1 LSPPT
6 FLKIDFFFFIFNLF
20 NWSPLFIIY
29 MPAIT
34 RSSSNRQQN
43 NPNNPNNPIIIENQN
58 ENNPALVA
66 ALPLT
71 TPNVPTVP
79 VLPLA
84 PKAPLKTLSHD
95 LDLNSNLGYC
105 CICCDDIVCENGRF
119 VLDCGH
125 TFHGNCI
132 LRSFKHDSRCPMCRA
147 QVDAAE
153 KNSGYLLPTALRIN
167 SSIISVAADH
177 FIEDMGSIT
186 VANVIHRMLLMSS
199 DNPDMRS
206 IQIPYI
212 KRILVQFATM
222 FITGIA
228 FSIRDGGEQD
238 VQEPVPIDVVNN
250 EDPLRREDEYDA
262 AISNPAIDAAVSY
275 QSIVSSDINF
285 DASQPDNVGAILLR
299 RAIALSEL
307 GSQRA
312 ELASRRAA
320 RADARHQQMQLVQQ
334 HLRTEMLRRQ
344 AVAEQLE
351 QQNTD
356 ADGQENSD
364 DDETVV
370 MEEQEGEQEQQQEQE
385 ENPWGPQF

>member
-1 LSPPT
+1 
-6 FLKIDFFFFIFNLF
+6 
-20 NWSPLFIIY
+20 
-29 MPAIT
+29 MPALT

-43 NPNNPNNPIIIENQN
+43 NNP
-58 ENNPALVA
+58 LT
-66 ALPLT
+66 LPLT

-79 VLPLA
+79 VPPMA
-84 PKAPLKTLSHD
+84 PKAASKCHCLLSS
-95 LDLNSNLGYC
+95 LNLESPKSKSNNVNADLGYC
-105 CICCDDIVCENGRF
+105 CICCDDITCGKGRF
-119 VLDCGH
+119 VLECGH

-132 LRSFKHDSRCPMCRA
+132 LRSFSHDSRCPMCRA

-153 KNSGYLLPTALRIN
+153 KNLNRVMLPSALRIN
-167 SSIISVAADH
+167 SSVISAAADH

-222 FITGIA
+222 FISGIA
-228 FSIRDGGEQD
+228 FSIRDGGEHD

-262 AISNPAIDAAVSY
+262 AISNPAIDAAISYESVVSA
-275 QSIVSSDINF
+275 DINF
-285 DASQPDNVGAILLR
+285 DVSQPDNVSTILLR
-299 RAIALSEL
+299 RAITLAEL

-320 RADARHQQMQLVQQ
+320 RADFRRQQMQLVQQ

-344 AVAEQLE
+344 AIAE
-351 QQNTD
+351 QQNADDD
-356 ADGQENSD
+356 ANS

-370 MEEQEGEQEQQQEQE
+370 MEEQQQQEE

>member
-1 LSPPT
+1 
-6 FLKIDFFFFIFNLF
+6 
-20 NWSPLFIIY
+20 
-29 MPAIT
+29 MPATT

-43 NPNNPNNPIIIENQN
+43 NTNININNPG
-58 ENNPALVA
+58 AVA

-79 VLPLA
+79 VPPMA
-84 PKAPLKTLSHD
+84 PKAPLKKLSHD
-95 LDLNSNLGYC
+95 LDLDLESKSELGYC
-105 CICCDDIVCENGRF
+105 CICCDDIQCEKGRF

-132 LRSFKHDSRCPMCRA
+132 LRSFKHDNRCPMCRA
-147 QVDAAE
+147 QVDAAD
-153 KNSGYLLPTALRIN
+153 KNLDYLFPTALRIN
-167 SSIISVAADH
+167 SSIISAAADH
-177 FIEDMGSIT
+177 FIQDMGSIT

-222 FITGIA
+222 FVTGIA
-228 FSIRDGGEQD
+228 FSVRDGESD
-238 VQEPVPIDVVNN
+238 IQEPVPIDVINN
-250 EDPLRREDEYDA
+250 EDPLRTEDEYDA

-275 QSIVSSDINF
+275 ESIVSADMNF
-285 DASQPDNVGAILLR
+285 DAVSQPDNVGAILLR

-312 ELASRRAA
+312 DLGNRRAA
-320 RADARHQQMQLVQQ
+320 RADNRRQQMLMVQQ

-344 AVAEQLE
+344 AIAEQQPE
-351 QQNTD
+351 QQQNVGINVD
-356 ADGQENSD
+356 VNVNVANS
-364 DDETVV
+364 DDETVI
-370 MEEQEGEQEQQQEQE
+370 MEENQENQEQ

>member
-1 LSPPT
+1 
-6 FLKIDFFFFIFNLF
+6 
-20 NWSPLFIIY
+20 
-29 MPAIT
+29 MPVLT

-43 NPNNPNNPIIIENQN
+43 NTNTNNPG
-58 ENNPALVA
+58 AVT

-71 TPNVPTVP
+71 TPNVPTIPVP
-79 VLPLA
+79 PMA
-84 PKAPLKTLSHD
+84 PKAAEKCHCSLSESSPKSKSNNMGVNVHA
-95 LDLNSNLGYC
+95 NLGYC
-105 CICCDDIVCENGRF
+105 CICCDDITCEKGRF
-119 VLDCGH
+119 VLECGH

-132 LRSFKHDSRCPMCRA
+132 LRSFSHHSRCPMCRA

-153 KNSGYLLPTALRIN
+153 KNLNRVMLPSALRIN
-167 SSIISVAADH
+167 SSVISAAADH
-177 FIEDMGSIT
+177 FIHDLGNIT

-212 KRILVQFATM
+212 ERILVQFATM

-228 FSIRDGGEQD
+228 FSVRDGEEHD
-238 VQEPVPIDVVNN
+238 VQDPVPIDVINDEN
-250 EDPLRREDEYDA
+250 PLRTEDEYDA

-275 QSIVSSDINF
+275 QSIVSSDMNF
-285 DASQPDNVGAILLR
+285 DASQPDNVSAILIR

-312 ELASRRAA
+312 ELGSRRAA
-320 RADARHQQMQLVQQ
+320 RADARRQQMQLVQQ

-344 AVAEQLE
+344 AIAQQPE
-351 QQNTD
+351 QQN

-364 DDETVV
+364 DDNETVV
-370 MEEQEGEQEQQQEQE
+370 MEEQQQQQQQE

>member
-1 LSPPT
+1 
-6 FLKIDFFFFIFNLF
+6 
-20 NWSPLFIIY
+20 

-43 NPNNPNNPIIIENQN
+43 ITNTNTNNPG
-58 ENNPALVA
+58 AVA

-79 VLPLA
+79 VPPMA
-84 PKAPLKTLSHD
+84 PKAPLKKLSHD
-95 LDLNSNLGYC
+95 LGLGLESEPESKLGYC
-105 CICCDDIVCENGRF
+105 CICCDDIVCEKGRF

-132 LRSFKHDSRCPMCRA
+132 LRSFKHDNRCPMCRSK
-147 QVDAAE
+147 VDAAAE
-153 KNSGYLLPTALRIN
+153 SSLDYLFPTALRIN
-167 SSIISVAADH
+167 SSIISAAADH
-177 FIEDMGSIT
+177 FIQDMGSIT

-222 FITGIA
+222 FVTGIA
-228 FSIRDGGEQD
+228 FSVRDGERD
-238 VQEPVPIDVVNN
+238 IQEPVPIDVINN
-250 EDPLRREDEYDA
+250 EDPLRTEDEYDA

-275 QSIVSSDINF
+275 ESIISADMNF
-285 DASQPDNVGAILLR
+285 DAISQPDNVGAILLR

-312 ELASRRAA
+312 DLGHRRAA
-320 RADARHQQMQLVQQ
+320 RADNRRQQMLMVQQ

-344 AVAEQLE
+344 AIAEQQPE
-351 QQNTD
+351 QQQNIH
-356 ADGQENSD
+356 GQENSD

-370 MEEQEGEQEQQQEQE
+370 MEEQEVEQQQEQE

>member
-1 LSPPT
+1 
-6 FLKIDFFFFIFNLF
+6 
-20 NWSPLFIIY
+20 
-29 MPAIT
+29 MPVLT
-34 RSSSNRQQN
+34 RSSSNRQHNNNSN
-43 NPNNPNNPIIIENQN
+43 NPG
-58 ENNPALVA
+58 AVA

-79 VLPLA
+79 VPPMA
-84 PKAPLKTLSHD
+84 PKAPLKKLSHD
-95 LDLNSNLGYC
+95 LDSESESELGYC
-105 CICCDDIVCENGRF
+105 CICCDEIQCEKGRF

-132 LRSFKHDSRCPMCRA
+132 LRSFKHDNRCPMCRA
-147 QVDAAE
+147 QVDAAD
-153 KNSGYLLPTALRIN
+153 KNLDYLFPTALRIN
-167 SSIISVAADH
+167 SSIISAAADH
-177 FIEDMGSIT
+177 FIQDMGSIT

-222 FITGIA
+222 FVTGIA
-228 FSIRDGGEQD
+228 FSVRDGESD
-238 VQEPVPIDVVNN
+238 IQEPVPIDVINN
-250 EDPLRREDEYDA
+250 EDPLRTEDEYDA

-275 QSIVSSDINF
+275 ESIISADMNF
-285 DASQPDNVGAILLR
+285 DVSQPDNVGAILLR

-312 ELASRRAA
+312 ELGSRRAA
-320 RADARHQQMQLVQQ
+320 RADARRQQMQLVQQ

-344 AVAEQLE
+344 AIAE
-351 QQNTD
+351 QQN
-356 ADGQENSD
+356 QESS

-370 MEEQEGEQEQQQEQE
+370 MEEQQQQEE

>member
-1 LSPPT
+1 
-6 FLKIDFFFFIFNLF
+6 
-20 NWSPLFIIY
+20 

-43 NPNNPNNPIIIENQN
+43 TTNTTTTNNP
-58 ENNPALVA
+58 LT
-66 ALPLT
+66 LPLT

-79 VLPLA
+79 VPPMA
-84 PKAPLKTLSHD
+84 PRAASKCHCSLLNLESSPELSKSK
-95 LDLNSNLGYC
+95 SNFVDVDFGYC
-105 CICCDDIVCENGRF
+105 CICCEDITCEKGRF

-125 TFHGNCI
+125 AFHGNCI
-132 LRSFKHDSRCPMCRA
+132 LRSFKHDNRCPMCRSE
-147 QVDAAE
+147 VDAAE
-153 KNSGYLLPTALRIN
+153 KSSDYLFPSALRIN
-167 SSIISVAADH
+167 SSIISAAADH
-177 FIEDMGSIT
+177 FIEDMGNIT

-222 FITGIA
+222 FISGIA
-228 FSIRDGGEQD
+228 FSIRDGGEHD

-262 AISNPAIDAAVSY
+262 AISNPAIDAAISY
-275 QSIVSSDINF
+275 QSVVSADINF
-285 DASQPDNVGAILLR
+285 DVSQPDNVTAILLR
-299 RAIALSEL
+299 RAITLAEL

-320 RADARHQQMQLVQQ
+320 RADFRRQQMQLVQQ

-344 AVAEQLE
+344 AIAEL
-351 QQNTD
+351 QN
-356 ADGQENSD
+356 ADDHANS

-370 MEEQEGEQEQQQEQE
+370 MEEQQQQQEE

>member
-1 LSPPT
+1 
-6 FLKIDFFFFIFNLF
+6 
-20 NWSPLFIIY
+20 

-43 NPNNPNNPIIIENQN
+43 TTNTTTTNNP
-58 ENNPALVA
+58 LT
-66 ALPLT
+66 LPLT

-79 VLPLA
+79 VPPMA
-84 PKAPLKTLSHD
+84 PRAASKCHCSLLNLESSPELSKSK
-95 LDLNSNLGYC
+95 SNNVDVDFGYC
-105 CICCDDIVCENGRF
+105 CICCEDITCEKGRF

-125 TFHGNCI
+125 TFHGSCI
-132 LRSFKHDSRCPMCRA
+132 LRSFKHDNRCPMCRSE
-147 QVDAAE
+147 VDAAE
-153 KNSGYLLPTALRIN
+153 KNSSYLFPSALRIN
-167 SSIISVAADH
+167 SSIISAAADH
-177 FIEDMGSIT
+177 FIEDMGNIT

-222 FITGIA
+222 FISGIA
-228 FSIRDGGEQD
+228 FSIRDSGEHD

-262 AISNPAIDAAVSY
+262 AISNPAIDAAISY
-275 QSIVSSDINF
+275 QSVVSADINF
-285 DASQPDNVGAILLR
+285 DVSQPDNVTAILLR
-299 RAIALSEL
+299 RAITLAEL

-320 RADARHQQMQLVQQ
+320 RADARRQQMQLVQQ

-344 AVAEQLE
+344 AIAEL
-351 QQNTD
+351 QN
-356 ADGQENSD
+356 ADDHANS

-370 MEEQEGEQEQQQEQE
+370 MEEQQQQEEE

>member
-1 LSPPT
+1 
-6 FLKIDFFFFIFNLF
+6 
-20 NWSPLFIIY
+20 

-43 NPNNPNNPIIIENQN
+43 TTNTTTTNNPLTLP
-58 ENNPALVA
+58 
-66 ALPLT
+66 LPLT

-79 VLPLA
+79 VPPMA
-84 PKAPLKTLSHD
+84 PRAASKYTCSLTESSPKSKS
-95 LDLNSNLGYC
+95 NSVDVVDLGYC
-105 CICCDDIVCENGRF
+105 CICCDD
-119 VLDCGH
+119 
-125 TFHGNCI
+125 
-132 LRSFKHDSRCPMCRA
+132 MCRSE
-147 QVDAAE
+147 VDAAE
-153 KNSGYLLPTALRIN
+153 KSSGYLLPSALRIN

-177 FIEDMGSIT
+177 FIEDMGNIT

-222 FITGIA
+222 FISGIA
-228 FSIRDGGEQD
+228 FSIRDGGEHD

-262 AISNPAIDAAVSY
+262 AISNPAIDAAISYESVVSA
-275 QSIVSSDINF
+275 DINF
-285 DASQPDNVGAILLR
+285 DVSQPDNVSTILLR
-299 RAIALSEL
+299 RAITLAEL

-320 RADARHQQMQLVQQ
+320 RADARRQQMQLVQQ

-344 AVAEQLE
+344 AIAEQLE
-351 QQNTD
+351 QQN
-356 ADGQENSD
+356 ADGQENS

-370 MEEQEGEQEQQQEQE
+370 MEEQQQQEE

>member
-1 LSPPT
+1 
-6 FLKIDFFFFIFNLF
+6 
-20 NWSPLFIIY
+20 

-43 NPNNPNNPIIIENQN
+43 NTNTNTNTNNPG
-58 ENNPALVA
+58 AVT

-79 VLPLA
+79 VPPMA
-84 PKAPLKTLSHD
+84 PKAASKCQS
-95 LDLNSNLGYC
+95 LNLESSPESKSNDNIDNSMGYC
-105 CICCDDIVCENGRF
+105 CICCDDITCEKGRF
-119 VLDCGH
+119 VLECGH

-132 LRSFKHDSRCPMCRA
+132 LRSFKHDSRCPMCRT

-153 KNSGYLLPTALRIN
+153 KIMNHVMLPSALRIN
-167 SSIISVAADH
+167 SSVISSAANH
-177 FIEDMGSIT
+177 FVHDLGNIT
-186 VANVIHRMLLMSS
+186 VANVVHRMLLMSS

-212 KRILVQFATM
+212 ERILIQFATM

-228 FSIRDGGEQD
+228 FSVRDGEQQD
-238 VQEPVPIDVVNN
+238 AQEPVPIDVVNDEN
-250 EDPLRREDEYDA
+250 PLRNEDEYDA
-262 AISNPAIDAAVSY
+262 AISNPAIDAAISY
-275 QSIVSSDINF
+275 ESIVSSDMNF
-285 DASQPDNVGAILLR
+285 DASQPDNVGAILIR

-312 ELASRRAA
+312 ELGSRRAA
-320 RADARHQQMQLVQQ
+320 RADARRQQMQLVQQ

-344 AVAEQLE
+344 AIAQQPE
-351 QQNTD
+351 QQN

-364 DDETVV
+364 DDNETVV
-370 MEEQEGEQEQQQEQE
+370 MEEQREEE

>member
-1 LSPPT
+1 
-6 FLKIDFFFFIFNLF
+6 
-20 NWSPLFIIY
+20 

-43 NPNNPNNPIIIENQN
+43 NTNTTNTG
-58 ENNPALVA
+58 AVA

-79 VLPLA
+79 VAPMA
-84 PKAPLKTLSHD
+84 PKAKKLSHD
-95 LDLNSNLGYC
+95 LDLDSESKSSELGYC
-105 CICCDDIVCENGRF
+105 CICCDEIQCEKGRF

-132 LRSFKHDSRCPMCRA
+132 LRSFKHNNRCPMCRA
-147 QVDAAE
+147 QVDAAPE
-153 KNSGYLLPTALRIN
+153 SSLDYLFPTALRIN
-167 SSIISVAADH
+167 SSIISAAADH
-177 FIEDMGSIT
+177 FINDMGNIT

-212 KRILVQFATM
+212 KRILVQFATI
-222 FITGIA
+222 FISGIA
-228 FSIRDGGEQD
+228 FSIRDGGEHD

-262 AISNPAIDAAVSY
+262 AISNPAIDAAISY
-275 QSIVSSDINF
+275 QSVVSADINF
-285 DASQPDNVGAILLR
+285 DVSQPDNVSTILLR
-299 RAIALSEL
+299 RAITLAEL

-312 ELASRRAA
+312 ELGSRRAA
-320 RADARHQQMQLVQQ
+320 RADARRQQMQLVQQ

-344 AVAEQLE
+344 AIAE
-351 QQNTD
+351 QQNADDD
-356 ADGQENSD
+356 ANSD
-364 DDETVV
+364 NETVV
-370 MEEQEGEQEQQQEQE
+370 MEEQQQE